1 MEYRFLRRYSAIL
14 IAVQKRIAG
23 SSISLLINLIGTV
36 IEQWGEVLE
45 NKKVASLVS
54 AKAVQIHGK
63 EFNHGV
69 LLFVSQINASWSQL

>member
-1 MEYRFLRRYSAIL
+1 M
-14 IAVQKRIAG
+14 QKRIAG

-45 NKKVASLVS
+45 NRKVALLVS
-54 AKAVQIHGK
+54 AKAVQIYSK

-69 LLFVSQINASWSQL
+69 LLFVPQITAS